1 MSIPFNQFS
10 FSRLESDTDLSCF
23 ECDNKELNDFFYDDA
38 IRYQNERLAVTR
50 VIYSQK
56 TLVGYFTLVSDSIEV
71 DAIHSGDG
79 TTEYPYRRYPALKI
93 GRLATDSRYQRR
105 GVGKAM
111 LLKTMQ
117 IAIDL
122 SRYVGVRIITVDSKS
137 NSVEFYEKF
146 GFRRATRK
154 NHDTISMYR
163 DFHRAVCE
171 IENERPEG
179 DISEY

>member
-79 TTEYPYRRYPALKI
+79 TTE
-93 GRLATDSRYQRR
+93 
-105 GVGKAM
+105 
-111 LLKTMQ
+111 
-117 IAIDL
+117 
-122 SRYVGVRIITVDSKS
+122 
-137 NSVEFYEKF
+137 
-146 GFRRATRK
+146 
-154 NHDTISMYR
+154 
-163 DFHRAVCE
+163 
-171 IENERPEG
+171 
-179 DISEY
+179 